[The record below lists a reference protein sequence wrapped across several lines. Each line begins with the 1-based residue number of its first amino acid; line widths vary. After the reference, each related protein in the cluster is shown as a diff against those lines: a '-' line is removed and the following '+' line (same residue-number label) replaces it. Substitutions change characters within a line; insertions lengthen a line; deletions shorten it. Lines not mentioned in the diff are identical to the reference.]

1 MEEGRRSGNP
11 SGYIMKNRSSSGCL
25 IVRKKGNDG
34 VGSSGSHKVF
44 ESKKEKKRLRVEY
57 SDSGSSDEL
66 LMPRHRKVGPE
77 TLRACNGL
85 SGYVESD
92 TGRKGSRGE
101 DIRRSDAGLIVRN
114 GEDLSKR
121 KRNKLDVFEFDEYDG
136 NDVEMLRRQRFEDG
150 GMEGRRYLGSAMAGR
165 SGSMREY
172 ESGSSRHAV
181 VDRTKSSYSAR
192 SGGLSQGGN
201 RGGARSSFPFLRG
214 DYDSDEP
221 IRVQG
226 KNGVLKVMVNKKKKV
241 SGSLNSYDRL
251 EADENRKGV
260 RTEDT
265 VKRNVL
271 MRPPVYYDPKSADK
285 AGSASRTEKNSMNK
299 KKSVST
305 KSGKVPDGGSE
316 DSETLLKLRPK
327 KVEARDLMKTPL
339 SKKKSKDRDMDSDD
353 SDTSLKL
360 GPKNSGARKSVK
372 GTSSGGEKTPHSQ
385 LPEAKIKEGKVKR
398 GSGTEKQK
406 LREQI
411 REMLLDSGWTI
422 DYRPRRN
429 RDYLDAVYIN
439 PTGTAYWSIIK
450 AYDALLKQSD
460 EDEARSRA
468 DGSPFTP
475 LADEVLSQLTRKTK
489 KKIEKEMKRKKRD
502 VSDSEDA
509 RETAARKSSSTRG
522 DEESLDSGSREE
534 KLSSFLK
541 RGGKSLK
548 SRTGGNG
555 FVSMHSKGDSSTHH
569 LHDSI
574 EKPPPGSNSHHGR
587 KSRKLGRCTLLVRN
601 SNEGTN
607 SDSDGFVPY
616 SGKRTLLSWLI
627 DCGTVQLSE
636 KVRYMNRR
644 RTKVMLEGWVTRD
657 GIHCGCCSKILTVS
671 KFEIHAGSKLRQP
684 FQNIYLESGA
694 SLLDCQ
700 IEAWNRQESVKRLG
714 FQAVDVDGNDPND
727 DTCGLCGD
735 GGDLIC
741 CDGCPSTFHQSC
753 LDIKMLPPGD
763 WHCPNCSCKFCGVA
777 SDKNAKGD
785 DTMIFELLTCS
796 LCVKKYHKSCMQE
809 IDTLSIDTNSS
820 AASFC
825 GKKCRELFE
834 QLQKYLGVK
843 HELEAGFSWSLIHRT
858 DADSDTSLQGIPQ
871 RVECN
876 SKLAVSLSVM
886 DECFLPIVDRRSGIN
901 LIHNVLY
908 NCGSNF
914 NRLNYGGFYA
924 LILERGDEIISAAS
938 IRFHG
943 TRLAE
948 MPFIGTRH
956 MYRRQ
961 GMCRR
966 LFNVIEMT
974 LCSLKVEKLV
984 IPAISDLMHT
994 WTEVFGFTTLDE
1006 SLKQELKSM
1015 NMLVFPGIDMLQKQL
1030 GQENTDGKRITSIV
1044 ANGMEFED
1052 SECIKMAVANNSDA
1066 DSPVG
1071 HDPLHFDSGGLESP
1085 IGKNEVAS
1093 ASPDSQCPGV
1103 SLNNVS
1109 TLNSSLDASH
1119 GLKSDASPKET
1130 VQTDSESEDKLA
1142 DSPLEKKSECISN
1155 TTLDVHEM
1163 VKSKSDSPAAS
1174 PKETVQTD
1182 SESEDKLADS
1192 PVEKKSECIS
1202 NTTHDVH
1209 EMVKSRSDSPADDTS
1224 LTCIKGE
1231 MAAMNSDT
1239 QVPSASL
1246 GDASVMSGSLDA
1258 SCELKN
1264 AGPFDGTSCT
1274 DSESGCKISES
1285 ASIMILD
1292 VSGER
1297 QGENMSEMVSL
1308 AKDKDHSCTEG
1319 EVNHVH
1325 AVMETKLVS
1334 DSSVENSNVSCN
1346 DGDLDDAPTASVD
1359 MVCLEADPSVEKTVA
1374 ENFAERVNEISGISV
1389 SRFSGSEK
1397 NNVQINSDPNS
1408 ETVHERETKLDAVSE
1423 AVSDAASCRGVA
1435 SHVPEESSGIDSSK
1449 GKIKSGS
1456 I

>member
-66 LMPRHRKVGPE
+66 LMPRHRRVGPE

-92 TGRKGSRGE
+92 TGRKGSRGK
-101 DIRRSDAGLIVRN
+101 DIRRSDVGLIDRN

-165 SGSMREY
+165 SGSVREY

-201 RGGARSSFPFLRG
+201 RGGARSSMPFLRG

-251 EADENRKGV
+251 EAEENRKGV

-316 DSETLLKLRPK
+316 DSETLLKLGPK

-475 LADEVLSQLTRKTK
+475 LADEVLNQLTRTTK

-522 DEESLDSGSREE
+522 DEESLDSDSREE

-753 LDIKMLPPGD
+753 LDIKITNLA
-763 WHCPNCSCKFCGVA
+763 CRR
-777 SDKNAKGD
+777 
-785 DTMIFELLTCS
+785 L
-796 LCVKKYHKSCMQE
+796 
-809 IDTLSIDTNSS
+809 TLSPLIPIVQLLAFAGRNAESSLNS
-820 AASFC
+820 
-825 GKKCRELFE
+825 CRNI
-834 QLQKYLGVK
+834 LGSK

-858 DADSDTSLQGIPQ
+858 DADSDTTLQGIPQ

-914 NRLNYGGFYA
+914 NRLNFGGFYA

-966 LFNVIEMT
+966 LFYVIETT

-1030 GQENTDGKRITSIV
+1030 GQENTDEKRITSIV

-1052 SECIKMAVANNSDA
+1052 SDCIKMAVANNSDA

-1093 ASPDSQCPGV
+1093 ASTDSQCPDV

-1109 TLNSSLDASH
+1109 TLNSSLDTSH
-1119 GLKSDASPKET
+1119 GMKSDASPKET

-1155 TTLDVHEM
+1155 TTHDVHEM

-1224 LTCIKGE
+1224 LTCINGR
-1231 MAAMNSDT
+1231 N
-1239 QVPSASL
+1239 
-1246 GDASVMSGSLDA
+1246 GSY
-1258 SCELKN
+1258 E
-1264 AGPFDGTSCT
+1264 F
-1274 DSESGCKISES
+1274 
-1285 ASIMILD
+1285 
-1292 VSGER
+1292 
-1297 QGENMSEMVSL
+1297 
-1308 AKDKDHSCTEG
+1308 
-1319 EVNHVH
+1319 
-1325 AVMETKLVS
+1325 
-1334 DSSVENSNVSCN
+1334 
-1346 DGDLDDAPTASVD
+1346 
-1359 MVCLEADPSVEKTVA
+1359 
-1374 ENFAERVNEISGISV
+1374 
-1389 SRFSGSEK
+1389 
-1397 NNVQINSDPNS
+1397 
-1408 ETVHERETKLDAVSE
+1408 
-1423 AVSDAASCRGVA
+1423 
-1435 SHVPEESSGIDSSK
+1435 
-1449 GKIKSGS
+1449 
-1456 I
+1456 

>member
-77 TLRACNGL
+77 ALRACNGL

-165 SGSMREY
+165 SGSVREY

-201 RGGARSSFPFLRG
+201 RGGARSSLPFLRG

-305 KSGKVPDGGSE
+305 KSVG
-316 DSETLLKLRPK
+316 PK

-966 LFNVIEMT
+966 LLM
-974 LCSLKVEKLV
+974 LLKRF
-984 IPAISDLMHT
+984 S
-994 WTEVFGFTTLDE
+994 
-1006 SLKQELKSM
+1006 
-1015 NMLVFPGIDMLQKQL
+1015 
-1030 GQENTDGKRITSIV
+1030 
-1044 ANGMEFED
+1044 
-1052 SECIKMAVANNSDA
+1052 
-1066 DSPVG
+1066 VG

-1093 ASPDSQCPGV
+1093 ASPDSQCPDV

-1274 DSESGCKISES
+1274 DSESGGKISES

-1325 AVMETKLVS
+1325 AVMETKL
-1334 DSSVENSNVSCN
+1334 N
-1346 DGDLDDAPTASVD
+1346 GLATK
-1359 MVCLEADPSVEKTVA
+1359 VEKSRKQLK
-1374 ENFAERVNEISGISV
+1374 ER
-1389 SRFSGSEK
+1389 K
-1397 NNVQINSDPNS
+1397 NRSKKVRG
-1408 ETVHERETKLDAVSE
+1408 VKKTKAG
-1423 AVSDAASCRGVA
+1423 DAA
-1435 SHVPEESSGIDSSK
+1435 K
-1449 GKIKSGS
+1449 KK
-1456 I
+1456 

>member
-1 MEEGRRSGNP
+1 
-11 SGYIMKNRSSSGCL
+11 
-25 IVRKKGNDG
+25 
-34 VGSSGSHKVF
+34 
-44 ESKKEKKRLRVEY
+44 
-57 SDSGSSDEL
+57 
-66 LMPRHRKVGPE
+66 
-77 TLRACNGL
+77 
-85 SGYVESD
+85 
-92 TGRKGSRGE
+92 
-101 DIRRSDAGLIVRN
+101 
-114 GEDLSKR
+114 
-121 KRNKLDVFEFDEYDG
+121 
-136 NDVEMLRRQRFEDG
+136 
-150 GMEGRRYLGSAMAGR
+150 
-165 SGSMREY
+165 
-172 ESGSSRHAV
+172 
-181 VDRTKSSYSAR
+181 
-192 SGGLSQGGN
+192 
-201 RGGARSSFPFLRG
+201 
-214 DYDSDEP
+214 
-221 IRVQG
+221 
-226 KNGVLKVMVNKKKKV
+226 
-241 SGSLNSYDRL
+241 
-251 EADENRKGV
+251 
-260 RTEDT
+260 
-265 VKRNVL
+265 
-271 MRPPVYYDPKSADK
+271 
-285 AGSASRTEKNSMNK
+285 
-299 KKSVST
+299 
-305 KSGKVPDGGSE
+305 
-316 DSETLLKLRPK
+316 
-327 KVEARDLMKTPL
+327 
-339 SKKKSKDRDMDSDD
+339 
-353 SDTSLKL
+353 
-360 GPKNSGARKSVK
+360 
-372 GTSSGGEKTPHSQ
+372 
-385 LPEAKIKEGKVKR
+385 
-398 GSGTEKQK
+398 
-406 LREQI
+406 
-411 REMLLDSGWTI
+411 MLLDSGWTI

-541 RGGKSLK
+541 RGAL
-548 SRTGGNG
+548 RN
-555 FVSMHSKGDSSTHH
+555 HH
-569 LHDSI
+569 LGPI
-574 EKPPPGSNSHHGR
+574 LTTEEKVENLADVLCWYGILMR
-587 KSRKLGRCTLLVRN
+587 
-601 SNEGTN
+601 
-607 SDSDGFVPY
+607 
-616 SGKRTLLSWLI
+616 
-627 DCGTVQLSE
+627 LSE

-908 NCGSNF
+908 NCGARAELSGSVWGSNF

-1274 DSESGCKISES
+1274 DSESG
-1285 ASIMILD
+1285 
-1292 VSGER
+1292 
-1297 QGENMSEMVSL
+1297 
-1308 AKDKDHSCTEG
+1308 
-1319 EVNHVH
+1319 
-1325 AVMETKLVS
+1325 
-1334 DSSVENSNVSCN
+1334 
-1346 DGDLDDAPTASVD
+1346 
-1359 MVCLEADPSVEKTVA
+1359 
-1374 ENFAERVNEISGISV
+1374 
-1389 SRFSGSEK
+1389 
-1397 NNVQINSDPNS
+1397 VQDI
-1408 ETVHERETKLDAVSE
+1408 
-1423 AVSDAASCRGVA
+1423 
-1435 SHVPEESSGIDSSK
+1435 
-1449 GKIKSGS
+1449 
-1456 I
+1456 

>member
-1 MEEGRRSGNP
+1 MEEGRRSGDP
-11 SGYIMKNRSSSGCL
+11 SGYIMKNKSSSGCL

-66 LMPRHRKVGPE
+66 LMPRHRRVGPE

-85 SGYVESD
+85 SSYEESD
-92 TGRKGSRGE
+92 IGRKGSRGE
-101 DIRRSDAGLIVRN
+101 DIRRNEVGLIVRN
-114 GEDLSKR
+114 GEHLSER

-136 NDVEMLRRQRFEDG
+136 NDVEMLRRQRYEDG
-150 GMEGRRYLGSAMAGR
+150 GMEGRRYFGPTMAGR
-165 SGSMREY
+165 SGTAREY
-172 ESGSSRHAV
+172 DSGSRRHAV
-181 VDRTKSSYSAR
+181 VDRRKSSYFAR
-192 SGGLSQGGN
+192 SGGLSQGGD
-201 RGGARSSFPFLRG
+201 RGGARSSMSFLRG
-214 DYDSDEP
+214 NYDSDEP

-241 SGSLNSYDRL
+241 GGSLNSYDRL
-251 EADENRKGV
+251 EAEENRKGV

-271 MRPPVYYDPKSADK
+271 MHPPVRYDPKSADK
-285 AGSASRTEKNSMNK
+285 AGSVSRTEKNPMNT

-305 KSGKVPDGGSE
+305 KSGKVTDGNSE
-316 DSETLLKLRPK
+316 DSEALLKSGPK
-327 KVEARDLMKTPL
+327 KGEARYLMKTPL
-339 SKKKSKDRDMDSDD
+339 STKKSKDRDMDSDD

-360 GPKNSGARKSVK
+360 GPKNAGSRKSAK
-372 GTSSGGEKTPHSQ
+372 GTGSGGEKTPCSQ
-385 LPEAKIKEGKVKR
+385 LPEAKIKEVKVKR

-411 REMLLDSGWTI
+411 REMLLNSGWTI

-450 AYDALLKQSD
+450 AYDALQKQTD

-509 RETAARKSSSTRG
+509 RETAARKSSTRY

-555 FVSMHSKGDSSTHH
+555 SVSINSKGESSTHH

-574 EKPPPGSNSHHGR
+574 EKPPSGSNSHQGR

-684 FQNIYLESGA
+684 FQNIYLESGV

-700 IEAWNRQESVKRLG
+700 IEAWNRQEPVKRLG

-763 WHCPNCSCKFCGVA
+763 WHCPNCSCKFCGVV
-777 SDKNAKGD
+777 SDKNFQGD
-785 DTMIFELLTCS
+785 DTTVSKLLTCS

-809 IDTLSIDTNSS
+809 INTLSIDTNNSV
-820 AASFC
+820 ASFC

-858 DADSDTSLQGIPQ
+858 DADSDTSLQGLPQ

-901 LIHNVLY
+901 LIQNALY

-914 NRLNYGGFYA
+914 NRLNFGGFYA

-966 LFNVIEMT
+966 LFYAIEST
-974 LCSLKVEKLV
+974 LCSLKVEKLI
-984 IPAISDLMHT
+984 IPAISELMHT

-1030 GQENTDGKRITSIV
+1030 GHENTDGKRITSIV
-1044 ANGMEFED
+1044 ANRMEFED
-1052 SECIKMAVANNSDA
+1052 SECIKTAAANKSDA
-1066 DSPVG
+1066 DSPAG
-1071 HDPLHFDSGGLESP
+1071 YDPHDCDNGGLESS

-1093 ASPDSQCPGV
+1093 PSSDSQCPDV

-1109 TLNSSLDASH
+1109 TMNSSLDASH
-1119 GLKSDASPKET
+1119 GLKSAASPMET
-1130 VQTDSESEDKLA
+1130 VQTDSESDDKLA
-1142 DSPLEKKSECISN
+1142 E
-1155 TTLDVHEM
+1155 
-1163 VKSKSDSPAAS
+1163 
-1174 PKETVQTD
+1174 
-1182 SESEDKLADS
+1182 S
-1192 PVEKKSECIS
+1192 PVDKKSECIS

-1209 EMVKSRSDSPADDTS
+1209 EMVKSKSDSPVEDTS

-1231 MAAMNSDT
+1231 TAAMNSDS
-1239 QVPSASL
+1239 QVPGASL
-1246 GDASVMSGSLDA
+1246 GDASVMGGSFNA
-1258 SCELKN
+1258 SCELIN
-1264 AGPFDGTSCT
+1264 AVPFDGASCT
-1274 DSESGCKISES
+1274 DSESGGKIPES

-1297 QGENMSEMVSL
+1297 QEENMSEMDSL
-1308 AKDKDHSCTEG
+1308 AKGKDHSCKEV

-1334 DSSVENSNVSCN
+1334 DSSVENNNVSCN
-1346 DGDLDDAPTASVD
+1346 DGDLDDDPTASVD
-1359 MVCLEADPSVEKTVA
+1359 MVSLEADPSAEKTTA
-1374 ENFAERVNEISGISV
+1374 ENFAEKVDEIPGISV
-1389 SRFSGSEK
+1389 SRFSGGEE
-1397 NNVQINSDPNS
+1397 NNVQIDSDSKS
-1408 ETVHERETKLDAVSE
+1408 ETIHERGTKLDVVLE
-1423 AVSDAASCRGVA
+1423 AVSDAARCRGVA
-1435 SHVPEESSGIDSSK
+1435 SHVPEESSLIDSSE
-1449 GKIKSGS
+1449 GKTESGS

>member
-1 MEEGRRSGNP
+1 MEEGRRSGDP
-11 SGYIMKNRSSSGCL
+11 SGYITKNRSSSGCL

-66 LMPRHRKVGPE
+66 LMPRHRRVGAE

-92 TGRKGSRGE
+92 IGRRGSRGE
-101 DIRRSDAGLIVRN
+101 DIRRSEVGLIVRN

-121 KRNKLDVFEFDEYDG
+121 KRSKLDVFEFDEYDG

-150 GMEGRRYLGSAMAGR
+150 GMEGRRYLGSTMAGR
-165 SGSMREY
+165 SGSVREY
-172 ESGSSRHAV
+172 ESGSTRHAV
-181 VDRTKSSYSAR
+181 VDRRKSSYSAR
-192 SGGLSQGGN
+192 SGGLSQGGS
-201 RGGARSSFPFLRG
+201 RGGARSSMPFLRG
-214 DYDSDEP
+214 DYDSNEP

-241 SGSLNSYDRL
+241 GGSLNSYDRL
-251 EADENRKGV
+251 EAEGNRKGV

-271 MRPPVYYDPKSADK
+271 MRPPVYCDPKSADK
-285 AGSASRTEKNSMNK
+285 AGSVSRTEKNSVKM

-305 KSGKVPDGGSE
+305 KSGKVPDGDSE
-316 DSETLLKLRPK
+316 DSETLLKLGPK
-327 KVEARDLMKTPL
+327 KGEARNLMKTPL
-339 SKKKSKDRDMDSDD
+339 SKKKSKDHDMDSDD
-353 SDTSLKL
+353 SDRSLKL
-360 GPKNSGARKSVK
+360 GPKNVGARKSVK
-372 GTSSGGEKTPHSQ
+372 VTSSGGEKTPHSK

-411 REMLLDSGWTI
+411 REMLLNSGWTI

-509 RETAARKSSSTRG
+509 RETTARKSSSTRG

-555 FVSMHSKGDSSTHH
+555 FVSMNSKGESSTHH

-741 CDGCPSTFHQSC
+741 CDGCPSTFHQNC

-763 WHCPNCSCKFCGVA
+763 WHCPNCSCKFCGIA
-777 SDKNAKGD
+777 SDKNAQGD

-820 AASFC
+820 VASFC

-858 DADSDTSLQGIPQ
+858 DADSDTSLQGTPQ

-901 LIHNVLY
+901 LIQNVLY

-914 NRLNYGGFYA
+914 NRLNFGGFYA

-966 LFNVIEMT
+966 LFYAIETT

-1030 GQENTDGKRITSIV
+1030 GQENTNGKRITSIV
-1044 ANGMEFED
+1044 ANGTEFED
-1052 SECIKMAVANNSDA
+1052 RVANNSDA
-1066 DSPVG
+1066 DSPAG
-1071 HDPLHFDSGGLESP
+1071 HDPLDFDSDGLESS

-1093 ASPDSQCPGV
+1093 ACPDSQCPDV

-1109 TLNSSLDASH
+1109 TMNSSLDASH
-1119 GLKSDASPKET
+1119 RLKS
-1130 VQTDSESEDKLA
+1130 
-1142 DSPLEKKSECISN
+1142 
-1155 TTLDVHEM
+1155 
-1163 VKSKSDSPAAS
+1163 AAS

-1182 SESEDKLADS
+1182 SESEDKLTDS
-1192 PVEKKSECIS
+1192 PVDKKSECIS

-1209 EMVKSRSDSPADDTS
+1209 EMVKSKSDFPVEDTS

-1239 QVPSASL
+1239 QVPGASL
-1246 GDASVMSGSLDA
+1246 GDASMMSGSLDA

-1264 AGPFDGTSCT
+1264 AAPFDGTSCT
-1274 DSESGCKISES
+1274 DSESGGKISES
-1285 ASIMILD
+1285 ASIMILE

-1297 QGENMSEMVSL
+1297 QEENMSEMVSL
-1308 AKDKDHSCTEG
+1308 AKDKDHSCKEG

-1325 AVMETKLVS
+1325 ALMETKLVS
-1334 DSSVENSNVSCN
+1334 DSSIENSNVSFN
-1346 DGDLDDAPTASVD
+1346 DGDLDDVPTANVD
-1359 MVCLEADPSVEKTVA
+1359 MVSLEADPSVEKTNA
-1374 ENFAERVNEISGISV
+1374 ENFAERVNKISGISV
-1389 SRFSGSEK
+1389 SRFSGAEK
-1397 NNVQINSDPNS
+1397 NNVQIDSNPNG
-1408 ETVHERETKLDAVSE
+1408 ETVHERETRLDVPE

-1435 SHVPEESSGIDSSK
+1435 SHVHEESSGIDSSE
-1449 GKIKSGS
+1449 GKTESGS